1 MPGILIHEW
10 LSRHG
15 GSENVFEVLSQTFP
29 DAERFCLWNDSDGRF
44 HGVRETVLARTP
56 LRRNKAAAVP
66 FMPAAWHLLP
76 RRDADWV
83 LASSHLFAHQSLHGA
98 RRSTVEREAFTGIG
112 RRAGVRVRTRE
123 PRARRSPLKVP
134 LRRGARDWPE
144 RYASWL
150 VYSDL
155 AVLVLIFVV
164 FRLVAI
170 PLEYTT
176 VSWADGPDVPYWAVI
191 VAVDVLW
198 LIALS
203 IFDTRDRHIVGNGT
217 QEYARIAN
225 AGVALFAVLV
235 SVAFFLRIDVSRAL
249 LIGVIPL
256 GTLALIVS
264 RWVWRQWLRAQQ
276 SAKKYVYRAIVLG
289 EPKKSAHIVSAIR
302 RASGTGFDI
311 VGVVT
316 NSSRSGVVEGVPV
329 VGTFATAIAA
339 LDAVDADTVILVGA
353 DEIDPVVIRRLGGA
367 LADRDANLVVAPQLT
382 DVAGPRIHTRPAA
395 GLPLVHVEYPALV
408 GYRRFIK
415 RVFDIVAAS
424 LLIVLTS
431 PVMAVAAIAVRSDS
445 KGPVLYR
452 QTRVGRQGKP
462 FGMLKFRSMIADAD
476 DQLASLLDLQ
486 GMTTRPLQKVVDDP
500 RVTRVGRVIRK
511 HSIDELPQLFNVL
524 AGTMSLVGPRPQR
537 EGEVALYDDAAKR
550 RLLVKPGMSGLWQ
563 VSGRSMLSWDDA
575 LRLDLYYVENWS
587 FMQDVVILFRTVRAV
602 MMPGQGAH

>member
-1 MPGILIHEW
+1 M
-10 LSRHG
+10 
-15 GSENVFEVLSQTFP
+15 
-29 DAERFCLWNDSDGRF
+29 
-44 HGVRETVLARTP
+44 
-56 LRRNKAAAVP
+56 
-66 FMPAAWHLLP
+66 
-76 RRDADWV
+76 
-83 LASSHLFAHQSLHGA
+83 
-98 RRSTVEREAFTGIG
+98 
-112 RRAGVRVRTRE
+112 RTRE
-123 PRARRSPLKVP
+123 PRARRPLAKIP
-134 LRRGARDWPE
+134 LRRSARDWPE
-144 RYASWL
+144 RYARWL
-150 VYSDL
+150 VYSDI
-155 AVLVLIFVV
+155 AVLVLLFLI
-164 FRLVAI
+164 FRLVAM
-170 PLEYTT
+170 PLDLAT
-176 VSWADGPDVPYWAVI
+176 VSWEDGPDVPYWAVI
-191 VAVDVLW
+191 VGVEVLW
-198 LIALS
+198 LLALS
-203 IFDTRDRHIVGNGT
+203 VFDTRDRHIVGNGS

-235 SVAFFLRIDVSRAL
+235 SVAFFLRIDLSRAL
-249 LIGVIPL
+249 LLGAIPL
-256 GTLALIVS
+256 GTAALILT
-264 RWVWRQWLRAQQ
+264 RWFWRQWLRAQQ
-276 SAKKYVYRAIVLG
+276 GAKRYVYRAVVLG
-289 EPKKSAHIVSAIR
+289 EPKKAAHIVSAIR

-316 NSSRSGVVEGVPV
+316 NSGPTGLIEGVPV
-329 VGTFATAIAA
+329 VGTFSTAIAA

-353 DEIDPVVIRRLGGA
+353 DEIDPAVIRRLGWA

-415 RVFDIVAAS
+415 RTFDIIAAAV
-424 LLIVLTS
+424 LIVLTS
-431 PVMAVAAIAVRSDS
+431 PIMLAAAIAVRSDS
-445 KGPVLYR
+445 KGPVFYR
-452 QTRVGRQGKP
+452 QTRIGRQGKP

-486 GMTTRPLQKVVDDP
+486 GMTTRPLQKVVGDP
-500 RVTRVGRVIRK
+500 RITRVGRVIRR

-563 VSGRSMLSWDDA
+563 VSGRSTLSWDDA